1 MKNYLKRLVLSN
13 SILKKL
19 YFGALVV
26 MGRAYCY
33 KNTQP
38 VLFEGWGMVS
48 VNKPSWM
55 DSENNYSK
63 TFLEVNSKIIKLV
76 EQDKINLSQFDRKA
90 VSVELKQLQWRHYIV
105 YSSILLAGN
114 SRTYDDFIAIELGV
128 CDGLTAAYAI
138 EAMTDHIGKEAKI
151 YLIDAW
157 EAMRESE
164 LLKEEKGAVG
174 AYSYLSLS
182 NTINNLSNF
191 VFNSVYIKGY
201 VPEILADAEIPAYLD
216 WLHIDLNASQPTVAA
231 IDFFWERIRAGGII
245 LLDDYGFIG
254 YDETRKAVDKWV
266 NKSNAFLLAIPTGQA
281 IIFKN

>member
-1 MKNYLKRLVLSN
+1 M
-13 SILKKL
+13 
-19 YFGALVV
+19 
-26 MGRAYCY
+26 
-33 KNTQP
+33 
-38 VLFEGWGMVS
+38 
-48 VNKPSWM
+48 
-55 DSENNYSK
+55 
-63 TFLEVNSKIIKLV
+63 
-76 EQDKINLSQFDRKA
+76 
-90 VSVELKQLQWRHYIV
+90 QWRHYIV
-105 YSSILLAGN
+105 YSSILVAGN
-114 SRTYDDFIAIELGV
+114 SRTYDDFIAVELGV

-138 EAMTDHIGKEAKI
+138 EAMTDHIRKEAKI

-157 EAMRESE
+157 QAMRGSE
-164 LLKEEKGAVG
+164 LLKEEKGSVG

-191 VFNSVYIKGY
+191 FFNSVYIKGY
-201 VPEILADAEIPAYLD
+201 VPEILADPEIPAYLD

-231 IDFFWERIRAGGII
+231 IDFFWGRIRAGGII